1 MKIEILGVGCKN
13 CDRLYGNA
21 LEAVKKAELE
31 KSVSVAKV
39 EDIDR
44 FMKLGVMTT
53 PALVIDDKVVSVG
66 RVLNAKEILKKIEE
80 VRSAK

>member
-13 CDRLYGNA
+13 CDRLYKNTQEA
-21 LEAVKKAELE
+21 LKKAGLE
-31 KSVSVAKV
+31 DAAAVVKV

-66 RVLNAKEILKKIEE
+66 RVLNVKEILKKIED
-80 VRSAK
+80 VRS

>member
-13 CDRLYGNA
+13 CEKLYKHA
-21 LEAVKKAELE
+21 LEAA
-31 KSVSVAKV
+31 KSAGVGEEAPVTKI

-66 RVLNAKEILKKIEE
+66 RVLNVRQIQEKIEE
-80 VRSAK
+80 VQRAK